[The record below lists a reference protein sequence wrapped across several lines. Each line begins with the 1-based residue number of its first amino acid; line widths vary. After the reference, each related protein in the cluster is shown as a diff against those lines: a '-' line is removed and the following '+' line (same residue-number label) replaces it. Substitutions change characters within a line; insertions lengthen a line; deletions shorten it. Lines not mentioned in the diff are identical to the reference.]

1 MKQLVTVLAVSSLAL
16 GAFAF
21 VARGTQDTMDPAA
34 MAEMMRLAQP
44 GPEHEELARYA
55 GEWDVEMSLT
65 RMPGAPPLQAK
76 AKAVATSILGKR
88 FLEIDTEG
96 SMMGMP
102 VQSKSLLGFDRRH
115 ERWTTVGFDTMG
127 TYWVSG
133 QGVRE
138 QDGVARLHGEDDDPQ
153 GRQVYTFELKFVSA
167 DEFTFDVVFSQL
179 GETKF
184 DPPHRAAAMRYTR
197 RK

>member
-1 MKQLVTVLAVSSLAL
+1 MKPLVTVLSVSCLAL

-21 VARGTQDTMDPAA
+21 VAHARQGAADPAA

-55 GEWDVEMSLT
+55 GEWDVTMSLAM
-65 RMPGAPPLQAK
+65 MPGAAPMQAQ
-76 AKAVATSILGKR
+76 AKAVAASILGKR

-115 ERWTTVGFDTMG
+115 GRWTTVGFDTMG

-133 QGVRE
+133 QGVRDA
-138 QDGVARLHGEDDDPQ
+138 DGVARLHGVDDDPK
-153 GRQVYTFELKFVSA
+153 GKQVYTFELKFVDA
-167 DEFTFDVVFSQL
+167 DEFTIDVVFAQI

-184 DPPHRAAAMRYTR
+184 EPPHRAVSMRYTR